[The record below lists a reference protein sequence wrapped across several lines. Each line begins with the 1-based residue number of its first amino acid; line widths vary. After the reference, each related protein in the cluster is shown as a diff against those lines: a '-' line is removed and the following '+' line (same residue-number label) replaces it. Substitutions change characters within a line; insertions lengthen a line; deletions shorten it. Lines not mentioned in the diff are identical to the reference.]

1 MQWEFP
7 GRLGPSPGRYVVRR
21 FAGDDV
27 REVIVIGEGVAPRRL
42 ARREQPGTVP
52 VTRVTVIDAEAVDDE
67 AAAAWL
73 RGAEPGDV
81 RTLAWLLSAYRM
93 AAADPFAADADPTRA
108 VALRV
113 GYGTGAEVA
122 EGRWT
127 AVRELPVPERPE
139 PRKRSKHR
147 PADRLA
153 ALLAGRDAVLAC
165 EELTLRA
172 RADLDL
178 GRSREAALQLEAAL
192 GAAVAELAGWVSFG
206 DLETRLGELR
216 GYGESVAAAALA
228 AREGRLEPVHVESVS
243 VALARLEAALRARAL
258 YAAESL

>member
-27 REVIVIGEGVAPRRL
+27 REVIVIGEGVAPRRRG
-42 ARREQPGTVP
+42 RREVAGTVP
-52 VTRVTVIDAEAVDDE
+52 VTRVTMVDAEAVEDE

-73 RGAEPGDV
+73 RDAEAGDV
-81 RTLAWLLSAYRM
+81 RTLAWLLSAYRV
-93 AAADPFAADADPTRA
+93 AAADPFAGDVDPARA

-147 PADRLA
+147 PGRPARRAAGRPRRRLGVRGTDAPRPRGPRPRPVARSRAATRGGARSGDRGAGGLGFARRSRGAARRAARLHGVRRRARLA
-153 ALLAGRDAVLAC
+153 R
-165 EELTLRA
+165 
-172 RADLDL
+172 
-178 GRSREAALQLEAAL
+178 
-192 GAAVAELAGWVSFG
+192 
-206 DLETRLGELR
+206 
-216 GYGESVAAAALA
+216 ALA
-228 AREGRLEPVHVESVS
+228 AREVERLAAWRRRCGRRVQRRSV
-243 VALARLEAALRARAL
+243 
-258 YAAESL
+258 

>member
-1 MQWEFP
+1 VQWEFP
-7 GRLGPSPGRYVVRR
+7 GRLGPSAGRYVVRR

-27 REVIVIGEGVAPRRL
+27 REVIVIGEGVAPRKL
-42 ARREQPGTVP
+42 GRREQAGTVP
-52 VTRVTVIDAEAVDDE
+52 VTRVTLIDAETVEDE

-73 RGAEPGDV
+73 RGAEAGSLSS
-81 RTLAWLLSAYRM
+81 LAQLLAAYRV
-93 AAADPFAADADPTRA
+93 AAADPFAPDADPTRA
-108 VALRV
+108 IALRV

-127 AVRELPVPERPE
+127 AVRELPVPEPPQ

-172 RADLDL
+172 RADCDL
-178 GRSREAALQLEAAL
+178 GRTREAALQLEAAL
-192 GAAVAELAGWVSFG
+192 TAAIAELAGWVSHG
-206 DLETRLGELR
+206 DLEARVGELR
-216 GYGESVAAAALA
+216 GYVPSIAAAAAA
-228 AREGRLEPVHVESVS
+228 AREGRLEPEHVESVS

-258 YAAESL
+258 YAAEA

>member
-1 MQWEFP
+1 VQWEFP
-7 GRLGPSPGRYVVRR
+7 GRLGPPAGRYVVRR

-27 REVIVIGEGVAPRRL
+27 REVIVVGLGEAPRRIG
-42 ARREQPGTVP
+42 RREQPGTVP
-52 VTRVTVIDAEAVDDE
+52 VTRVTIIDASAVEDEQAATWLRDAEA
-67 AAAAWL
+67 
-73 RGAEPGDV
+73 GEPAS
-81 RTLAWLLSAYRM
+81 LAQLLASYRVASAD
-93 AAADPFAADADPTRA
+93 AFAPDADPTRA

-113 GYGTGAEVA
+113 GYGTGDEVA

-127 AVRELPVPERPE
+127 AMRELEVPERPQ

-165 EELTLRA
+165 EELALRA

-192 GAAVAELAGWVSFG
+192 SAAIAELAGWVEHG
-206 DLETRLGELR
+206 DLEARSGELR
-216 GYGESVAAAALA
+216 GYGESVRAAAAA
-228 AREGRLEPVHVESVS
+228 ARDGSLEPAHIESVS

-258 YAAESL
+258 YAADGA